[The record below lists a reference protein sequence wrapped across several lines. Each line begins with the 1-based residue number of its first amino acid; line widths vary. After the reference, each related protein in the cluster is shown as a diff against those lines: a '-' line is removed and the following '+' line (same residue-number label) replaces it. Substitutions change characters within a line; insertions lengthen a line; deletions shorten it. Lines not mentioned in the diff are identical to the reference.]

1 MARIISWVIDNKYV
15 YIKPDSPWIYDSSW
29 SNEQVKQH
37 GSNVLTWSEDTYR
50 TNFNR
55 MYEAV
60 TQRWGTAIDLRSD
73 YSYYFN
79 ATGNEG
85 VYMLTGIDGAN
96 IADYGKPFYNLVIE
110 NANTSLGLGGD
121 YTLDVD
127 ANVKTWIYLERN
139 GTVYLPDEVSVKYGS
154 ETVVSRTY
162 NEPGRT
168 RVEIDIPRGTMFTNN
183 ERNRE
188 YEITAKKNGFEGRVL
203 FTVVGVKDGEEGMS
217 YDLLVHPKLIKVSS
231 NGEPDFPSVTCKV
244 LKNGEI
250 VPNEDDKFT
259 VRYTFGIP
267 TTDYDDVGNVYDGNP
282 ISYSMLSEHDDQVNF
297 YLYVNGRIVD
307 TDSCIVSRDGIDGGF
322 MKLELDNEI
331 DAVGLGSDSK
341 LDVSGGVKFKTGM
354 ILYSAGTE
362 LTITRVLVD
371 DDGNGNKALPCT
383 DSTGKAHYDVSE
395 RNTKYATFHTTLD
408 DGYEFGLDLRNSVKI
423 TAYGTNDR
431 GEEGHASA
439 NYILLGIQGA
449 EDGVTY
455 KLMPTAD
462 YILYDPNTRLVK
474 WGTSDAI
481 SVDDIAGHSL
491 GFYPLESGRQKS
503 GGEIVNDHEFLSYS
517 VGIAYTNAGSAVA
530 PILSG
535 QQPQNG
541 MTFNLS
547 ELFNEE
553 ITSEN
558 ATSKFVTFYWCK
570 EAGGNFVMLDRE
582 TVPVIIQGING
593 NSIWVELGNEIDA
606 VGVGN
611 DTDLDIEEDVT
622 IGTTVRI
629 ISGGTP
635 IRIESIEVIKPRGT
649 ESNWDDYAESTTG
662 YTGSD
667 HAMPDNGTHTIG
679 YVSITLKNGFE
690 FGPDYR
696 EAPTI
701 KATAVAEDGGWSGF
715 TQYVIKGIANG
726 KDGYVYR
733 LMPEVDYVTFNP
745 NAGHDGTLDENEVSC
760 TAYYGKYELGESGF
774 TNGTIYY
781 SVNCIYDSIPENIP
795 DTSMSGEYVTG
806 FTEYTSSVSLDEIL
820 SKENY
825 WNFKYIAFY
834 LVVDTDMPDGTVF
847 RELVDRETV
856 KIISDGLDA
865 QGNATIELTNEID
878 SIGLG
883 GDTILDL
890 PAGETRRMST
900 GVRVFSGGTRLSI
913 YELTG
918 AFQAGSNAPSGTY
931 SFGRISPATEDD
943 DDVFYVDLINGFNF
957 GKDYKEKVVVTAKAR
972 NVNNETATVS
982 AIFVLAGIKG
992 GKDGQTYKV
1001 QPTPDYAFYDLQ
1013 LGRFIGD
1020 NNISARAY
1028 SNGKL
1033 LSASSTYNVDYQ
1045 IKYTNNVFYDLD
1057 AAEQNWGSTVFKN
1070 YPEGSN
1076 LNFYTPS
1083 GSSDREQAKVFYLAV
1098 SSDRGAHWTVV
1109 DREGVPLFING
1120 KEGKDGVGAI
1130 RFDMT
1135 NPFEVINT
1143 GEDLTLDSSSW
1154 KPYSTVVYGYEGTGK
1169 VKITCTS
1176 KPSDTSTMKVS
1187 AVTASDGFGVTVTVY
1202 LRNYTFDS
1210 TTQKLSV
1217 PLSFW
1222 FDDDHAKSG
1231 SLTYTLVA
1239 IMNGKGAEGDAY
1251 RLRTNVSR
1259 ITTNA
1264 TSFSP
1269 ETLLAGV
1276 YLGNTLVPATIYAKY
1291 KPEGE
1296 YLSTL
1301 EQMDMRSYD
1310 TSSSYTVNALSTT
1323 ITKAAGDGAKNKN
1336 GTLYI
1341 AAFDGTSVNAQFL
1354 DADDIPIQVDYDE
1367 GSASGIL
1374 ADLSDDVGVVGVGD
1388 NEKLEADVVG
1398 KLTTIGY
1405 IFKGR
1410 PPMKLSS
1417 VDLPNNGNVIT
1428 DYGGKIQFVLRNFT
1442 AGVSTSAEIGIN
1454 ITATTEDYVDFR
1466 NNNPLQFNIVL
1477 HGAVEDGEEA
1487 VERTVGYSLLGLK
1500 DGKDGETVHLE
1511 LNANKIYHNQDTG
1524 FSPSDIRCRLYY
1536 CGEDITSESAGGEN
1550 ATLRFL
1556 VKNSDWED
1564 EQGSEIFWIDEDG
1577 HYDPVKECYIFS
1589 ISDQEYSEYEPL
1601 CIRAER
1607 KTGNSGTDAD
1617 WTLLDWETVQVLRD
1631 GKDGIGG
1638 IELKFDN
1645 SPAYVTQVD
1654 GSKVVTEDVT
1664 ATTYATLYSGSTT
1677 VKLNSLTLLPDESEY
1692 DSSKIHFN
1700 SDCPAN
1706 GSAYVEVGIDA
1717 GFSFASLSPIMLRI
1731 EGTGTD
1737 PDTNEPV
1744 VRRATFSIYDAAG
1757 GKGERGPKTRIREY
1771 SSAVTIDYQ
1780 NGSDDDAFWD
1790 IVYYVTDDGDFGGY
1804 FGCKQDQAA
1813 NSAKVAPSVND
1824 DVKNG
1829 LVNENDQYWVYYPD
1843 YDFVATKVITVG
1855 DWPEGWV
1862 IDKGKIQHMGSG
1874 VTLTAEG
1881 TVEVADADRTYYEL
1895 EAVGSTTPS
1904 KAYTKTNYSLSSNVT
1919 KDLDKKI
1926 TLYQESGDTMVFLRD
1941 DLALTASTSST
1952 GFTTTTIPIENI
1964 SLRISPLDVKT
1975 ANVVVSKPLSKSFDF
1990 RINVYYCPII
2000 IQQSSTSG
2008 NFRALISGCPSSVAY
2023 STISP
2028 SSVSSSLVFNVGSP
2042 SRNSQTDEYPTSSA
2056 TFNAAISIAK
2066 DWMAGNTSYEE
2077 YTPSLSSTRLESSGL
2092 RLGVQAAAAIDTVE
2106 GEIDEGNERLL
2117 PNPFVDEI
2125 DDGGSGG
2132 GGSSSTTEIWN
2143 KYADS
2148 VYIRFL
2154 NIPSGYELSGYDG
2167 EENLYFDRITTY
2179 AEEFVNYP
2187 SFSLTSGN
2195 GNDGVLSQSS
2205 STDIKYK
2212 TTSRYKKDSS
2222 VKKTAV
2228 MNGTNEGEVSDY
2240 GKLCFA
2246 AGVQNCSLYV
2256 WYGGSA
2262 TYRLYTKY
2270 PYTIDNTYDTTI
2282 GGKAYA
2288 YYNVFNTS
2296 GNFIEG
2302 TVPELVEGTLINSN
2316 GTCKISF
2323 NGKDYTLQTSIQPI
2337 YVGDN
2342 LAFSATKI
2350 YANGKIVTDDIY
2362 VTNGTFNGVVNAT
2375 DGKFSGEINA
2385 SQGTLSHVDIVDG
2398 TFTGDID
2405 LSGGNTF
2412 SIYGENSTVPNVIL
2426 SSRELTIQQSSYQI
2440 SFSGWHLN
2448 DVNSNFWGRKRVPD
2462 NENWNI
2468 LSAHTLLS
2476 QTIIKGSTVTIPS
2489 FSISMS
2495 FVRKIVYAHF
2505 ELHYQLGNS
2514 TSVRIGQITAQDTN
2528 DTVNATTTATSID
2541 IGNTDQVFKLIVK
2554 FHYELLTGNFGNSSI
2569 SFYLN
2574 TNNKY
2579 ITVNTGSESSVRQFK
2594 VGPNG
2599 FSYVD
2604 ENGSE
2609 MSAISTDA
2617 NGTAL
2622 QMMVGSKTQSSTVYT
2637 GIQITPGNL
2646 VVYVGGN
2653 KFKAEV
2659 TGSSGSSTRTLNW
2672 VYVS

>member
-127 ANVKTWIYLERN
+127 ATVKTWIYLERN

-154 ETVVSRTY
+154 ETVASRTY

-168 RVEIDIPRGTMFTNN
+168 RVEIDIPRGTMFNNN

-250 VPNEDDKFT
+250 VPNEDNKFT

-383 DSTGKAHYDVSE
+383 DSTGKAHYSVE
-395 RNTKYATFHTTLD
+395 GLQRKYSIFHTTLD

-931 SFGRISPATEDD
+931 SFGRIPPATEDD

-972 NVNNETATVS
+972 NENNETATVS

-1057 AAEQNWGSTVFKN
+1057 AAEQNWGSTVFKD

-1098 SSDRGAHWTVV
+1098 SSDSGAHWTVV

-1176 KPSDTSTMKVS
+1176 KPSGDTSTMKVS

-1301 EQMDMRSYD
+1301 EQMDTRSYD
-1310 TSSSYTVNALSTT
+1310 TSSSYTSNALSTT
-1323 ITKAAGDGAKNKN
+1323 ITKAAGNNAKNKN

-1477 HGAVEDGEEA
+1477 HGAVEEGEEA

-1500 DGKDGETVHLE
+1500 DGKDGETIHLE

-1717 GFSFASLSPIMLRI
+1717 GFSFASLSPVMLRI

-1855 DWPEGWV
+1855 DWPDGWV
-1862 IDKGKIQHMGSG
+1862 IDNGKIQHMQSG
-1874 VTLTAEG
+1874 VTLTSDGAI
-1881 TVEVADADRTYYEL
+1881 EVAETGKTYYEWTKQTGDGPANVYTL
-1895 EAVGSTTPS
+1895 MDYAYGSQNYLSNVGNTVKTYVRGNNDVFELYSMDLALTDNDTGTNSYLKKEVPDPNYIITLQPRSSGVSAVLSRASDYNISFSMGIQKWVVNIYYNGETSQYEPEIIHYRNGTAMASIGAGSLSALMTMLPSGAVTYVQGSTSPSGSGVITDLTPQSDSGITYSEAYAFLKIYWASVFNDEYTPLSAPMAKSKEGGIVLGGNEITQNEREVITGDDVIDPDEVDDGGDGGGGGGTIVPLRRYIAYNVSFVNFEEVITRTGGDGMNIVFDRSTTKQNFGEGSNQKINSTGSNDGKFITTASLLYRYAGTDVTVENKQTAVLINATDDGATDDWGKVSIAAGFDKAYLYEWTDTGNTSNRIYTVYPYTTATTFDIYTDVGDVTIYDNIQDTSRVPIELKAKIYLYAETTAYIEYNGRTFKRSGSKYSVDGNIRFANTRIYSSGKIVTNDLYASNGSFTGTVNATNGTFSGTVNATNGELKRVKITEGSEFSGDVNLYGGNTISVFSNSSSIPNVSISSNNLVTSRDSYEISFSGFNVHRHNYNSWGRLSDKETLTFVTYSVSSGTVVTVPSMEFSGTFKRKIAKLIVKPFVKINGSTTPLF
-1904 KAYTKTNYSLSSNVT
+1904 TKTFYNKNDDWNQSVT
-1919 KDLDKKI
+1919 
-1926 TLYQESGDTMVFLRD
+1926 SGQYTATSDTEFIIGIDIDWELK
-1941 DLALTASTSST
+1941 TASL
-1952 GFTTTTIPIENI
+1952 GFTT
-1964 SLRISPLDVKT
+1964 
-1975 ANVVVSKPLSKSFDF
+1975 SFD
-1990 RINVYYCPII
+1990 INCVPNAKI
-2000 IQQSSTSG
+2000 T
-2008 NFRALISGCPSSVAY
+2008 AKL
-2023 STISP
+2023 
-2028 SSVSSSLVFNVGSP
+2028 
-2042 SRNSQTDEYPTSSA
+2042 PTG
-2056 TFNAAISIAK
+2056 
-2066 DWMAGNTSYEE
+2066 M
-2077 YTPSLSSTRLESSGL
+2077 
-2092 RLGVQAAAAIDTVE
+2092 
-2106 GEIDEGNERLL
+2106 
-2117 PNPFVDEI
+2117 
-2125 DDGGSGG
+2125 
-2132 GGSSSTTEIWN
+2132 
-2143 KYADS
+2143 
-2148 VYIRFL
+2148 
-2154 NIPSGYELSGYDG
+2154 
-2167 EENLYFDRITTY
+2167 
-2179 AEEFVNYP
+2179 
-2187 SFSLTSGN
+2187 
-2195 GNDGVLSQSS
+2195 
-2205 STDIKYK
+2205 
-2212 TTSRYKKDSS
+2212 S
-2222 VKKTAV
+2222 VKQV
-2228 MNGTNEGEVSDY
+2228 
-2240 GKLCFA
+2240 
-2246 AGVQNCSLYV
+2246 
-2256 WYGGSA
+2256 
-2262 TYRLYTKY
+2262 
-2270 PYTIDNTYDTTI
+2270 
-2282 GGKAYA
+2282 
-2288 YYNVFNTS
+2288 
-2296 GNFIEG
+2296 
-2302 TVPELVEGTLINSN
+2302 
-2316 GTCKISF
+2316 KI
-2323 NGKDYTLQTSIQPI
+2323 
-2337 YVGDN
+2337 
-2342 LAFSATKI
+2342 
-2350 YANGKIVTDDIY
+2350 
-2362 VTNGTFNGVVNAT
+2362 
-2375 DGKFSGEINA
+2375 
-2385 SQGTLSHVDIVDG
+2385 
-2398 TFTGDID
+2398 
-2405 LSGGNTF
+2405 
-2412 SIYGENSTVPNVIL
+2412 
-2426 SSRELTIQQSSYQI
+2426 
-2440 SFSGWHLN
+2440 
-2448 DVNSNFWGRKRVPD
+2448 
-2462 NENWNI
+2462 
-2468 LSAHTLLS
+2468 
-2476 QTIIKGSTVTIPS
+2476 
-2489 FSISMS
+2489 
-2495 FVRKIVYAHF
+2495 
-2505 ELHYQLGNS
+2505 
-2514 TSVRIGQITAQDTN
+2514 
-2528 DTVNATTTATSID
+2528 
-2541 IGNTDQVFKLIVK
+2541 
-2554 FHYELLTGNFGNSSI
+2554 
-2569 SFYLN
+2569 
-2574 TNNKY
+2574 
-2579 ITVNTGSESSVRQFK
+2579 
-2594 VGPNG
+2594 GPNG
-2599 FSYVD
+2599 FSYID
-2604 ENGSE
+2604 GNGGE
-2609 MSAISTDA
+2609 MSIITIGGETQIKVQVATADSKI
-2617 NGTAL
+2617 NGL
-2622 QMMVGSKTQSSTVYT
+2622 YIDSDEF
-2637 GIQITPGNL
+2637 
-2646 VVYVGGN
+2646 VVYAQEG
-2653 KFKAEV
+2653 
-2659 TGSSGSSTRTLNW
+2659 SGSSAVQRRLKFNRFNENSSGFGSILW
-2672 VYVS
+2672 QKLE